1 MRRLMSGNKLNFV
14 SFSIIIIAII
24 AILVVIL
31 LQALKITK
39 QEYNIESQSAFLYDY
54 EYNPIE
60 VEGTATIMLK
70 WDGNYYL
77 KAKNKETYKLGK
89 QTILNSSNKKQVD
102 IYGKIYQIKTD
113 GSVLKLTGN
122 TKITDFSQDALFKLA
137 DRKYVIT
144 SNSIV
149 NETGKLNTQ
158 KYLIINLDKA
168 GNTYLLNNEL
178 NAKTINPMIIKT
190 PTFEF
195 DVANEKLIYNE
206 TQIDLKKIIGSTN
219 QYKEVENIEIASED
233 EKNETHQNQEQ
244 IQNNNITN
252 NNTQTNNNN
261 NQNIENNS
269 NININGNN
277 NNNNNNNSNISND
290 VTNNDKE
297 NTELAKSASIRGIT
311 PTSVGL
317 IANYNIQDPENKYQT
332 VSLEIDGDI
341 SKTIALNKNESK
353 YTVTGL
359 TPNSDYKVTLVT
371 TQVIDG
377 EYVETIEDIITIKTE
392 PLYITLNV
400 TKVTTSKIYFTL
412 KIDKNYV
419 FDSSDIALYVD
430 GDKKQTLNVD
440 VDAAISEDG
449 YTGSFDYVYGDMSVI
464 KLENIF
470 YDGEIQNINIST
482 KFKN

>member
-1 MRRLMSGNKLNFV
+1 M
-14 SFSIIIIAII
+14 
-24 AILVVIL
+24 
-31 LQALKITK
+31 
-39 QEYNIESQSAFLYDY
+39 
-54 EYNPIE
+54 
-60 VEGTATIMLK
+60 
-70 WDGNYYL
+70 
-77 KAKNKETYKLGK
+77 
-89 QTILNSSNKKQVD
+89 
-102 IYGKIYQIKTD
+102 
-113 GSVLKLTGN
+113 
-122 TKITDFSQDALFKLA
+122 
-137 DRKYVIT
+137 
-144 SNSIV
+144 
-149 NETGKLNTQ
+149 
-158 KYLIINLDKA
+158 
-168 GNTYLLNNEL
+168 
-178 NAKTINPMIIKT
+178 
-190 PTFEF
+190 
-195 DVANEKLIYNE
+195 
-206 TQIDLKKIIGSTN
+206 
-219 QYKEVENIEIASED
+219 
-233 EKNETHQNQEQ
+233 
-244 IQNNNITN
+244 
-252 NNTQTNNNN
+252 
-261 NQNIENNS
+261 
-269 NININGNN
+269 
-277 NNNNNNNSNISND
+277 
-290 VTNNDKE
+290 
-297 NTELAKSASIRGIT
+297 
-311 PTSVGL
+311 
-317 IANYNIQDPENKYQT
+317 
-332 VSLEIDGDI
+332 SLEIDGDI